1 MVKHSISHLGTLLR
15 GNCSSILQICRFY
28 KDNNVTF
35 FMCITSHNYIS
46 FILFQCPL
54 DQDAF
59 RYLNA
64 FDTLTNLLNL
74 GLNMQNAS
82 YILPNK

>member
-1 MVKHSISHLGTLLR
+1 
-15 GNCSSILQICRFY
+15 
-28 KDNNVTF
+28 
-35 FMCITSHNYIS
+35 MCITSHKYS
-46 FILFQCPL
+46 PFILFQCPL

-59 RYLNA
+59 RYLNG